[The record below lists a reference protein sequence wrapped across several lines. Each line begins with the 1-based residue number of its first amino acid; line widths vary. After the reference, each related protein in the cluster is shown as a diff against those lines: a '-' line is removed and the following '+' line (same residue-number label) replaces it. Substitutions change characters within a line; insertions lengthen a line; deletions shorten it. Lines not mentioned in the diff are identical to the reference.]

1 MKMSVSKKKVSDNRF
16 FFLNCILEFTS
27 FFAAEVMDREEEEVK
42 QRILYTFYVEDG
54 PPPSFLFL
62 FASWICSAG
71 AFFVAPH
78 NQTSLS
84 TTVGWRPSVKNTD
97 V

>member
-1 MKMSVSKKKVSDNRF
+1 
-16 FFLNCILEFTS
+16 
-27 FFAAEVMDREEEEVK
+27 MDREEEEVK
-42 QRILYTFYVEDG
+42 QRVLYTFYVEDG

-62 FASWICSAG
+62 CASWICSAG